1 MRHAAIQI
9 VSNNSGEFFHA
20 IPTNVVPNTQ
30 IYASVNA
37 IVRLKRSGFK
47 FVSEVDGM
55 VYMVKQS
62 VALKEKKDM
71 VLIPETHPLFNAFIL
86 YDMSFSTEQ
95 VNKAL
100 YILIDTCK
108 RVVLGV

>member
-1 MRHAAIQI
+1 MRHAAIQV

-37 IVRLKRSGFK
+37 IVKLKRSGFK

-55 VYMVKQS
+55 MYMVKQS
-62 VALKEKKDM
+62 GEARKDM
-71 VLIPETHPLFNAFIL
+71 ILIPETSPLFNAFIL
-86 YDMSFSTEQ
+86 YDMAFSTEQ

-100 YILIDTCK
+100 SILRDTCK

>member
-1 MRHAAIQI
+1 MRYAAIQV

-62 VALKEKKDM
+62 GKEKKDM
-71 VLIPETHPLFNAFIL
+71 VLIPETSPLFNAFML
-86 YDMSFSTEQ
+86 YDMAFSTKQ

-108 RVVLGV
+108 RVVIGV